1 MTVSF
6 WFLRGCCQRPISERF
21 ITGSSKY
28 LPNPKFSFHPI
39 QINDDFNAVLNY
51 LFHESLKNNKY
62 QERMMGWKFKFELDK
77 YELEDL
83 KLILEKL
90 KKKEPKTEISINGD
104 VRKLAQNMLKAI
116 LDQEE
121 FYKDERW

>member
-1 MTVSF
+1 
-6 WFLRGCCQRPISERF
+6 
-21 ITGSSKY
+21 
-28 LPNPKFSFHPI
+28 
-39 QINDDFNAVLNY
+39 
-51 LFHESLKNNKY
+51 
-62 QERMMGWKFKFELDK
+62 MMGWKFKFELDK

>member
-1 MTVSF
+1 
-6 WFLRGCCQRPISERF
+6 
-21 ITGSSKY
+21 
-28 LPNPKFSFHPI
+28 
-39 QINDDFNAVLNY
+39 
-51 LFHESLKNNKY
+51 
-62 QERMMGWKFKFELDK
+62 MGWKFKFELDK